1 MMSNLKVIIIGVLF
15 LAGCVSSTSQAAVF
29 NTKGGNSSSSTVQ
42 LRAFLPTVIYWK
54 KKAQY
59 QSYFFSAI
67 HQPQNLAMYYSDSQ
81 SNKFN
86 LISNVIPSQSSTQG
100 ATSVS
105 TQFDNSNPFSS
116 QASLSKGDNDYT
128 SAESSSVTTYA
139 ESNNSSTK
147 QNDTAASPRQSNN
160 KPVKSDV
167 SADIPRFL
175 QNYVN
180 SNVSAHITT
189 SKSNNTVEILALFL

>member
-1 MMSNLKVIIIGVLF
+1 MSNLKVIIIGVLF
-15 LAGCVSSTSQAAVF
+15 LAGCISSTSQAAVF

-86 LISNVIPSQSSTQG
+86 LISTVVPSQSNTQDITG
-100 ATSVS
+100 GSS
-105 TQFDNSNPFSS
+105 QFDNSNSFSS
-116 QASLSKGDNDYT
+116 QTNLSNSESTYT
-128 SAESSSVTTYA
+128 STENSSVTTYA
-139 ESNNSSTK
+139 ESINSSTK
-147 QNDTAASPRQSNN
+147 QGGTSTSPRQSSN

-189 SKSNNTVEILALFL
+189 RKSNNTVEILALFL